1 MLFNSKIFVAFLIV
15 VLSFYYLLNDRMKIW
30 FLLVMSYVFYG
41 FWDPH
46 LCALIML
53 STVVDYHCGRRLGA
67 LEPALRKTQGKGWLW
82 LSLAVN
88 LGLLGFFKYYD
99 FFIEEFIHAAGWV
112 GMNMDAD
119 QYLLRLVLPVG
130 ISFYTFQTMAYTI
143 DLYRGDIEK
152 AETHFGRFAL
162 YVAFFPQLVAGPVE
176 RAPHLLPQFSRPFR
190 LSRSMV
196 REGIFLI
203 LLGFVKKV
211 VIADRLARAIEPFY
225 EAHAVDSVEAAAA
238 MLLFTCQIYVDFSSY
253 SDIAIG
259 LGLLLGYNIRPNFN
273 LPFVV
278 PSIPE
283 RWRRWHISMSHW
295 FRDYIFIPLG
305 GSRKGTVR
313 TQVNIMAVMFL
324 SGLWHG
330 ASNNFVMWGLL
341 NGLTMVSH
349 KVLLKPLRVVSGAME
364 RTTVSRVGY
373 YYLCC
378 WVTFCTIASINIFF
392 RCPDWETAK
401 SFVDAIF
408 LSGVDSYWK
417 FALKPRRLDSDLFNS
432 FGWVLLVFLAHEGQ
446 RYFNLREVILKNHK
460 VWMGVCLFFFWWIIN
475 FGITGP
481 EFIYYQF

>member
-1 MLFNSKIFVAFLIV
+1 
-15 VLSFYYLLNDRMKIW
+15 MKIW

-41 FWDPH
+41 FWEPT
-46 LCALIML
+46 LCSLIML
-53 STVVDYHCGRRLGA
+53 STVVDYGCGRKIGSIPIEQRRSKGKPWLG
-67 LEPALRKTQGKGWLW
+67 

-88 LGLLGFFKYYD
+88 LGLLGFFKYCD
-99 FFIEEFIHAAGWV
+99 FFIAEFVHAAGWL
-112 GMNMDAD
+112 GFAMEGD
-119 QYLLRLVLPVG
+119 QYLLNLILPVG
-130 ISFYTFQTMAYTI
+130 ISFYTFQTMAYSI
-143 DLYRGDIEK
+143 DLYRGDIEHP
-152 AETHFGRFAL
+152 ERHFGRFAL

-190 LSRSMV
+190 ISPNMV
-196 REGIFLI
+196 REGIFMI

-211 VIADRLARAIEPFY
+211 VIADRLARVIEPFY
-225 EAHAVDSVEAAAA
+225 LSAAESTIDAAAA

-305 GSRKGTVR
+305 GSRKGPVR
-313 TQVNIMAVMFL
+313 TQVNIMLVMFL

-341 NGLTMVSH
+341 NGATMVGH
-349 KVLLKPLRVVSGAME
+349 KVLVKPLRVVSGAME
-364 RTTVSRVGY
+364 RTEVTRVCY

-392 RCPDWETAK
+392 RCPDWETAT
-401 SFVDAIF
+401 SFVEAIF
-408 LSGVDSYWK
+408 CSGLDPYFK
-417 FALKPRRLDSDLFNS
+417 FLLKPGRMDRGLFEAFS
-432 FGWVLLVFLAHEGQ
+432 WVFVVFCAHEGQ
-446 RYFNLREVILKNHK
+446 RYFDLRTKILTNPR
-460 VWMGVCLFFFWWIIN
+460 VWSAVCLFFFWWVIN